1 MRTIGGIR
9 MKKRIILILVP
20 VVLIIIILAAAF
32 GGKLWERFSYSREHA
47 DLNEYFGLTQDSN
60 CAIVLQDEI
69 LDDMAKFVH
78 GTHYFTLSTV
88 EKYFTDR
95 FYVNADEQV
104 LLFTTDTDVIK
115 VNIGENSNTMYV
127 SDVPQEIGST
137 DPNYMAAF
145 YDGDVLY
152 IGADYVKKFANFEYY
167 GFTEPEHI
175 QVYTQWDEYTSAR
188 LTKKTAVRYQGGVK
202 SPILQELPA
211 DAQVIILEEMEN
223 WSKVK
228 TENSIIGYIE
238 NKRLTDKT
246 VSQRMCGTDFQEIV
260 YNNVKKDGMINLAFH
275 QVFEEVDGNYLA
287 NALNSTKAVN
297 VVSPTWFR
305 LTDNNGGISSLANAS
320 YVSKAHELG
329 VEVWALV
336 TDVDSTNLY
345 GVTIDFDELLS
356 SSANRKV
363 LIDALMNEVDT
374 YGLDGINID
383 FEKVKS
389 SAGTHFVQFLR
400 ELSIETRKRGVVL
413 SVDNYVPSEYTAHY
427 NRKEQGIVADYII
440 IMGYDEHYVGGGVAG
455 SNASISF
462 VEDGIT
468 GTKEVVPAEK
478 IINAVPF
485 YTRIWE
491 TGPNGLTASTIAMSA
506 EPTWIAQNNVTPA
519 WSDEFCQNYAEYQ
532 SGDTL
537 YQCWLEDV
545 DSIRVKL
552 QVMQSQGIKGVASW
566 KLGLED
572 SAVWDVIAE
581 YAGQ

>member
-1 MRTIGGIR
+1 
-9 MKKRIILILVP
+9 MKKRIILVLVP
-20 VVLIIIILAAAF
+20 IVLIIIILAVAF

-47 DLNEYFGLTQDSN
+47 NLNEYFGLTQDSD
-60 CAIVLQDEI
+60 CAIVLQDDI
-69 LDDMAKFVH
+69 LEDMAKFVH

-95 FYVNADEQV
+95 FYVNTDEQV
-104 LLFTTDTDVIK
+104 LLFTTDTDVIR
-115 VNIGENSNTMYV
+115 VNIGESSNTMYV

-167 GFTEPEHI
+167 GFTEPEHM
-175 QVYTQWDEYTSAR
+175 QVYTQWDEYTAAR
-188 LTKKTAVRYQGGVK
+188 ITKKTAVRYQGGIK

-228 TENSIIGYIE
+228 TESSIIGYVE
-238 NKRLTDKT
+238 NKRLSEKT
-246 VSQRMCGTDFQEIV
+246 VSQRMCSTDFQEIV
-260 YNNVKKDGMINLAFH
+260 YNNVKKEGMINLAFH
-275 QVFEEVDGNYLA
+275 QVFEEVDGNSLA
-287 NALNSTKAVN
+287 RALNATKAIN
-297 VVSPTWFR
+297 VVSPTWIR
-305 LTDNNGGISSLANAS
+305 LTDNDGGISSLANAS

-329 VEVWALV
+329 VDVWALV

-345 GVTIDFDELLS
+345 GVTIDFNELLS
-356 SSANRKV
+356 SSQKRRV
-363 LIDALMNEVDT
+363 LINALMNEVDT

-389 SAGTHFVQFLR
+389 AAGTHFVQFLR

-413 SVDNYVPSEYTAHY
+413 SVDNYVPREYTAHY

-440 IMGYDEHYVGGGVAG
+440 VMGYDEHYVGGGVAG
-455 SNASISF
+455 SNASIGF

-468 GTKEVVPAEK
+468 ATKEVVPAEK
-478 IINAVPF
+478 IINAIPF

-491 TGPNGLTASTIAMSA
+491 TGPNGLTASTIAMSD
-506 EPTWIAQNNVTPA
+506 EPAWIAQNNVTPA

-552 QVMQSQGIKGVASW
+552 QIMQSQGIKGVASW

-581 YAGQ
+581 YIGQ

>member
-1 MRTIGGIR
+1 
-9 MKKRIILILVP
+9 
-20 VVLIIIILAAAF
+20 
-32 GGKLWERFSYSREHA
+32 
-47 DLNEYFGLTQDSN
+47 
-60 CAIVLQDEI
+60 
-69 LDDMAKFVH
+69 
-78 GTHYFTLSTV
+78 
-88 EKYFTDR
+88 
-95 FYVNADEQV
+95 
-104 LLFTTDTDVIK
+104 
-115 VNIGENSNTMYV
+115 
-127 SDVPQEIGST
+127 
-137 DPNYMAAF
+137 
-145 YDGDVLY
+145 
-152 IGADYVKKFANFEYY
+152 
-167 GFTEPEHI
+167 
-175 QVYTQWDEYTSAR
+175 
-188 LTKKTAVRYQGGVK
+188 
-202 SPILQELPA
+202 
-211 DAQVIILEEMEN
+211 
-223 WSKVK
+223 
-228 TENSIIGYIE
+228 
-238 NKRLTDKT
+238 
-246 VSQRMCGTDFQEIV
+246 MCGTDFQEIV